1 VTFPKSFVVA
11 VLLLAG
17 SESLVA
23 QAVVVPHT
31 VKLDSV
37 QTRVR
42 AAVFVLRDSL
52 KYVDAASGRIARDL
66 KTTSNAG
73 LIARARY
80 LSQRCAAAARTVP
93 ATAAVVS
100 GAGRPEPDTGG
111 VRSSMERGLKE
122 LGSHMDRCREEF
134 ATLATVSKQQ
144 ELRDYGIGRG
154 ARVQQS
160 IRSYEAVLRRYYG
173 TVIGERYTPDFTG
186 AGSIPR
192 SQ

>member
-1 VTFPKSFVVA
+1 MTFQKTFVVA
-11 VLLLAG
+11 MLLFVG
-17 SESLVA
+17 SESLAA
-23 QAVVVPHT
+23 QAVVPPRT

-37 QTRVR
+37 QTRVQQ
-42 AAVFVLRDSL
+42 AVFVLRDSL
-52 KYVDAASGRIARDL
+52 KFVDAASVRIARDL

-93 ATAAVVS
+93 ATEAVVS
-100 GAGRPEPDTGG
+100 GAGRPEPDSAG
-111 VRSSMERGLKE
+111 VRSGMARGLKE
-122 LGSHMDRCREEF
+122 LGDNLDRCREDF
-134 ATLATVSKQQ
+134 ATLATVSKVQ

-154 ARVQQS
+154 ARVQRS

-173 TVIGERYTPDFTG
+173 IVIGERYTPDFAG
-186 AGSIPR
+186 AGSIPH